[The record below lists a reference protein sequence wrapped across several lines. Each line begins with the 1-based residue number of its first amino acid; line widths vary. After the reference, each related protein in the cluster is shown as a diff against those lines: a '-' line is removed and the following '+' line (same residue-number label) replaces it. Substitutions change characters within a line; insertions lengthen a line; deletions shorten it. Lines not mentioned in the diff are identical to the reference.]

1 MEKMNGDLDTFSD
14 VIRSLAKEFDTY
26 LIDLRK
32 IFMTY
37 VTENNINN
45 DAAGLLTNDGVHLN
59 DLGNK
64 IIADEMIK
72 FIN

>member
-1 MEKMNGDLDTFSD
+1 
-14 VIRSLAKEFDTY
+14 
-26 LIDLRK
+26 
-32 IFMTY
+32 MTY
-37 VTENNINN
+37 VAENNINN
-45 DAAGLLTNDGVHLN
+45 EAAGLLTNDGVHLN